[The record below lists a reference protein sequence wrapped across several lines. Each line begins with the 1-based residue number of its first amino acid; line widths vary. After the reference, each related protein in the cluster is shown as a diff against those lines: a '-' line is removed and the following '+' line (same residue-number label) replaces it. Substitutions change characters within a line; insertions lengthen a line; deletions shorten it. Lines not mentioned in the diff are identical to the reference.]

1 MKTMAFI
8 LALYQMVFLFTGCD
22 EQEPELKSEIGHF
35 ELKVT
40 YITTTNPGQFPDEGS
55 KMYLFGDQAKCPDF
69 YEAMQGYARL
79 DGKTITSRYRAR
91 ADENGEIYIHNMK
104 AGSYYM
110 VVISSFHESYTEK
123 IIEVPLGDTLK
134 LHKNFSNSAKYWH
147 DLEPWDY
154 VKP

>member
-1 MKTMAFI
+1 MKLISLIF
-8 LALYQMVFLFTGCD
+8 LYQILFLFTGC
-22 EQEPELKSEIGHF
+22 EKQEPELKSEIGHF
-35 ELKVT
+35 ELTVT
-40 YITTTNPGQFPDEGS
+40 FTTRSDPLPDEGS
-55 KMYLFGDQAKCPDF
+55 KMYLFSDNAKCPDF

-91 ADENGEIYIHNMK
+91 ADENGEIYMYNMK

-134 LHKNFSNSAKYWH
+134 LYKNFSNAGHFWH
-147 DLEPWDY
+147 NLEPWDY
-154 VKP
+154 VKPQ

>member
-1 MKTMAFI
+1 MILFI
-8 LALYQMVFLFTGCD
+8 ALYQLVFLFTGCD

-35 ELKVT
+35 ELKLT
-40 YITTTNPGQFPDEGS
+40 YTTHSDPLPDEGS
-55 KMYLFGDQAKCPDF
+55 KMYLFSDQAKCPDF
-69 YEAMQGYARL
+69 YEAMQGFARI

-110 VVISSFHESYTEK
+110 VVISSSREKYTEK
-123 IIEVPLGDTLK
+123 MIDVPLGDTLK
-134 LHKNFSNSAKYWH
+134 LYKNFHNSAHHWH

-154 VKP
+154 VQPDY